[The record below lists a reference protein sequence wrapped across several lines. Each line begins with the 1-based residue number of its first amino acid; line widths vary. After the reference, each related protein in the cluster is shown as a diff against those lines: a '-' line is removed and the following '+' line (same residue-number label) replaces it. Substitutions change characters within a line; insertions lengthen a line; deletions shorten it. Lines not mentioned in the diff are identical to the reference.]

1 MLLSQSLQWT
11 ALVFCLLFI
20 FGFAISMGPVVWI
33 LCSEIQPI
41 EGRDFGVT
49 ASTMSNWICN
59 AIIGNFALTW
69 LTFYP
74 GNTFFGFATTCI
86 VCLFFVKFFVP
97 ETKGVS
103 LEEIENNLR
112 ADKPLAKVGR

>member
-1 MLLSQSLQWT
+1 MVLSPILEWT
-11 ALVFCLLFI
+11 ALFFCLLFI
-20 FGFAISMGPVVWI
+20 FGFAIAMGPVVWI

-41 EGRDFGVT
+41 EGRDLGVT

-59 AIIGNFALTW
+59 AIIGNFALMW

-74 GNTFFGFATTCI
+74 GNTFFGFAITCTI
-86 VCLFFVKFFVP
+86 CILFVKFFVP

-103 LEEIENNLR
+103 LEEIERNLISGKR
-112 ADKPLAKVGR
+112 LAKIGS

>member
-1 MLLSQSLQWT
+1 
-11 ALVFCLLFI
+11 
-20 FGFAISMGPVVWI
+20 
-33 LCSEIQPI
+33 
-41 EGRDFGVT
+41 
-49 ASTMSNWICN
+49 MSNWICN
-59 AIIGNFALTW
+59 AIIGNFELIW

-103 LEEIENNLR
+103 LEEIESNLI
-112 ADKPLAKVGR
+112 AGKPLAQIGK